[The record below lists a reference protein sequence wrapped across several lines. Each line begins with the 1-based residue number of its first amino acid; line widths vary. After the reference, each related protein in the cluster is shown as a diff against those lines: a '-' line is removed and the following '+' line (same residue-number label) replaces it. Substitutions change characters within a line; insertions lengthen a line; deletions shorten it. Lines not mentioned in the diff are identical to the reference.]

1 MSKLNNEALLVQL
14 TVRQATMRKRD
25 KKATQDV
32 AMSNNAEVS
41 SGNYNKALLPMAE
54 SLSNIHK
61 MTTQIRQM
69 YYDNTLPW
77 GIEGTMILPSKNYL
91 SFMEMYRKAKTQWV
105 VLVDKFLHDY
115 PRLVQN
121 AQVSLGKLYNASDYP
136 DIEDLKSKFDM
147 DIRVM
152 PVPADDFRVSIPDS
166 ELAQV
171 RADVTTQVESAT
183 TKAMGE
189 AWQRLY
195 DRVKHISDKLHDPK
209 SIFRDTLIDN
219 TKDICDVLKR
229 LNINDDENLERLRAE
244 VEQSFTKLHPESL
257 RNDPH
262 LRTQKSNEASDIMKR
277 MGAYMGNI

>member
-25 KKATQDV
+25 KKATQDI
-32 AMSNNAEVS
+32 AISNNAEVS

-91 SFMEMYRKAKTQWV
+91 SFMEMYRKAKSQWL
-105 VLVDKFLHDY
+105 VLVDKFINDY
-115 PRLVQN
+115 PRLIRN
-121 AQVSLGKLYNASDYP
+121 AEISLGSLYNASDYP
-136 DIEDLKSKFDM
+136 DIDDLQSRFDM
-147 DIRVM
+147 NITVM
-152 PVPADDFRVSIPDS
+152 PVPDDDFRVSIPDN

-183 TKAMGE
+183 TKAMHE

-219 TKDICDVLKR
+219 TRDICDVLKR
-229 LNINDDENLERLRAE
+229 LNINDDDNLEQLRAE

-262 LRTQKSNEASDIMKR
+262 LRTRKSNEASDIMKR
-277 MGAYMGNI
+277 MGAYMGAM

>member
-1 MSKLNNEALLVQL
+1 MSKLTNEALLVQL

-32 AMSNNAEVS
+32 AMSNNAELS

-61 MTTQIRQM
+61 KTTLIRQM

-91 SFMEMYRKAKTQWV
+91 SFMEMYRKAKSEWL
-105 VLVDKFLHDY
+105 VLVDKFIDDY
-115 PRLVQN
+115 PRLIQN

-136 DIEDLKSKFDM
+136 DVEDLQSRFDM

-152 PVPADDFRVSIPDS
+152 PVPADDFRVSIPDN

-171 RADVTTQVESAT
+171 RADVGAQVESAT

-209 SIFRDTLIDN
+209 AIFRDTLIDN
-219 TKDICDVLKR
+219 TRDICDVLKR

-244 VEQSFTKLHPESL
+244 VEQSFTTLHPDTL
-257 RNDPH
+257 RNNPH
-262 LRTQKSNEASDIMKR
+262 LRTQKGNEASEIMKK
-277 MGAYMGNI
+277 MGAFMGNI